1 MKRTPSS
8 TNESTT
14 RIRVHNDKSK
24 TQFHS
29 NDIKN
34 IPVAQGNRYVFLVL
48 PTVLIG
54 LLAITLWL
62 SLTANQTD
70 INNLPP
76 PLLPIDSITVGN
88 EPIRPIPLTTNVN
101 PEKAALGQRLF
112 FDPRLSADD
121 SIACVTCHNLDNGGA
136 DNLSKPVGFGGLI
149 GEANTLTVFNSANNF
164 VLFWD
169 GRANSLEEQIDGPI
183 NNPTEMASSWK
194 QVIGKLK
201 NDPNYV
207 KDFNQLYREG
217 ITRHTIKN
225 AIASFERTLITPN
238 SRFDRYL
245 RGEKNA
251 INDQEKQGYQLF
263 KAYGCIACHQGVNV
277 GGNMFQK
284 FGVMADYFS
293 NHRPTNPINLGR
305 FNVTGKIE
313 DRYYFRVPSL
323 RNVALTA
330 PYFHNG
336 SAKTLEQAVHIMAKF
351 QLGRSIPRQD
361 VNAII
366 DFLKTLTGEYN
377 GHAL

>member
-1 MKRTPSS
+1 MHK
-8 TNESTT
+8 
-14 RIRVHNDKSK
+14 HKSK
-24 TQFHS
+24 TQFHTS
-29 NDIKN
+29 DTET
-34 IPVAQGNRYVFLVL
+34 IPVALGNRYVFLVL
-48 PTVLIG
+48 PIVLLG

-62 SLTANQTD
+62 SLTANQTET
-70 INNLPP
+70 NNLPP
-76 PLLPIDSITVGN
+76 PLPPIDTAVIGN
-88 EPIRPIPLTTNVN
+88 EPIRPIPLTTDVN

-112 FDPRLSADD
+112 FDPRLSSNDT
-121 SIACVTCHNLDNGGA
+121 IACSTCHNLDNGGA
-136 DNLSKPVGFGGLI
+136 DNLSKPMGAGGII
-149 GEANTLTVFNSANNF
+149 GQANTLSVFNSVNNF
-164 VLFWD
+164 ALFWD
-169 GRANSLEEQIDGPI
+169 GRASSLEEQIDGPI
-183 NNPTEMASSWK
+183 NNPAEMASSWE
-194 QVIGKLK
+194 QVIGKLNK
-201 NDPNYV
+201 DPDYV
-207 KDFNQLYREG
+207 KDFNQLYPQG
-217 ITRHTIKN
+217 ITRHTIKD

-245 RGEKNA
+245 RGEKDA

-293 NHRPTNPINLGR
+293 TLGSTEQVNLGR

-336 SAKTLEQAVHIMAKF
+336 SAKTLQQAVHIMAKF
-351 QLGRSIPRQD
+351 QLGRSIPQQD

-366 DFLKTLTGEYN
+366 SFLETLTGVYN
-377 GHAL
+377 GKAL